1 MATLKA
7 PKTLSKRQELRKDA
21 ATTVFVKAQEFF
33 YDNRTLIYGIAVGIV
48 VVVLVIVG
56 YAFLQGQRGIQAQEE
71 LGGIILVYERG
82 DYRTALDGAD
92 TALGLLTIIDEYGG
106 LGAGNMA
113 RFYAADALFRLGE
126 EEAARDDASARARL
140 YDQALEFFQDFDGG
154 ADIVG
159 ASALAGEAAIYEI
172 KEDDARAGDL
182 FRRAALLVANELRS
196 PDYLMSAGRAYEKAG
211 QYEDARDAYLL
222 IRDRYPDSAAAQG
235 LDFFL
240 GRVNVKVK

>member
-33 YDNRTLIYGIAVGIV
+33 YDNRTLIYSIAVGV
-48 VVVLVIVG
+48 VVVILAIVG
-56 YAFLQGQRGIQAQEE
+56 YAFLQGQRGVQAQEE

-82 DYRTALDGAD
+82 DYRAALDGAD

-106 LGAGNMA
+106 SEAGNMA

-126 EEAARDDASARARL
+126 

-154 ADIVG
+154 DDIVG

-196 PDYLMSAGRAYEKAG
+196 PGYLMSAGRAYEKAG

-222 IRDRYPDSAAAQG
+222 IQDRYPNSAATQG